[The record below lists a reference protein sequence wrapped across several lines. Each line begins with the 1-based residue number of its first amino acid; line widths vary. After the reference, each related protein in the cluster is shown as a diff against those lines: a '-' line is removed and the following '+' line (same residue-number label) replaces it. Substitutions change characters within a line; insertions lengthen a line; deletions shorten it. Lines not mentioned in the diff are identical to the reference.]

1 MNAYLGLLSLMM
13 LTTTLLWI
21 YYEWIWNS
29 SRLE

>member
-21 YYEWIWNS
+21 YYEWMWNS

>member
-21 YYEWIWNS
+21 YYEWMWNS
-29 SRLE
+29 RRLE